1 MGAEGKSKVSG
12 YFREEKSHLVFLPP
26 PSPTSSQIVKW
37 SDCCLPLACRPGDPY
52 QLIAKAS
59 VDDFSKL
66 GVAFLEDR
74 LQVANGLIPQKIV
87 CKSSSE
93 MFSS

>member
-1 MGAEGKSKVSG
+1 MRWGAEGKSEVPS
-12 YFREEKSHLVFLPP
+12 YFKEETAQPFFLC
-26 PSPTSSQIVKW
+26 PTCSQVVKW

-66 GVAFLEDR
+66 GVAFMEDR
-74 LQVANGLIPQKIV
+74 LQMANGLIPQKIV
-87 CKSSSE
+87 CK
-93 MFSS
+93 